1 MHKYFCG
8 NKLPE
13 AKLQTEK
20 QGKKLKHLERLKEK
34 ALYISVEIFIHLE
47 LMKLRGQTSNC
58 HNMLSKVP
66 LLKLAPIKNLLIHS
80 TTACDHAMPV
90 LIQQI

>member
-13 AKLQTEK
+13 AKLKAEE
-20 QGKKLKHLERLKEK
+20 QGKKPKHLKRLKEK
-34 ALYISVEIFIHLE
+34 ALYISVEIFMHLE

-58 HNMLSKVP
+58 HNKLSKVS
-66 LLKLAPIKNLLIHS
+66 LLKLAPIKNLFIHS

-90 LIQQI
+90 LLQQI